1 MKNPKDSFI
10 RGRVRSFKFAFR
22 GLWLLIKTEASIKS
36 QMVLGFLITVLGF
49 AMDLSVTEWLF
60 QTLSIALV
68 LTAESLN
75 TAIEKLCDFIH
86 PDYNKRIGFIKD
98 ISAGAVTFAALFA
111 VIIGLIIYLPK
122 FFIFD

>member
-22 GLWLLIKTEASIKS
+22 GFWLLIKTEASIKV
-36 QMVLGFLITVLGF
+36 QLVLGILITILGLV
-49 AMDLSVTEWLF
+49 MDLSISEWLF
-60 QTLSIALV
+60 QTFSIALV
-68 LTAESLN
+68 LTTESLN
-75 TAIEKLCDFIH
+75 TAIEKLCDFVN
-86 PDYNKRIGFIKD
+86 PDYNKQIGFIKD

-122 FFIFD
+122 FLNF

>member
-22 GLWLLIKTEASIKS
+22 GFWLLIKSEDSIKT
-36 QMVLGFLITVLGF
+36 QLGLGVLISILGLV
-49 AMDLSVTEWLF
+49 MDLSVTEWLF
-60 QTLSIALV
+60 QTAAIALV

-75 TAIEKLCDFIH
+75 TGIEKLCDFVH
-86 PDYNKRIGFIKD
+86 PDYDKRIGFIKD

-111 VIIGLIIYLPK
+111 LIVALIIYLPK
-122 FFIFD
+122 FFNI